1 MRRRTVLK
9 GLLAAGGMA
18 PGFRLPLVHAAAYRG
33 KLFVFVQAD
42 GGWDPTSFCDPKAN
56 TPGEPVINH
65 WAERDEV
72 RQAGGISYAPFARN
86 AAFFEKYHRRMLVI
100 NGVDAQTNS
109 HTVGIVHNW
118 SGRNSEG
125 YPTMSS
131 LLAAHY
137 APDQVVAYLSF
148 GGYAETAGVARFT
161 RIDDANR
168 LRTIATP
175 RVEMDD
181 LFEDADWEA
190 LNAARAATDARLA
203 AAPGLLPGDE
213 RHRAFHR
220 SALAA
225 EGLNAYVDALP
236 PEHEIGLFTIGGQVF
251 RRVGFTTDRAEL
263 LEEAAD
269 LHVDNA
275 GGVRFIDGV
284 RETWDR
290 RFDGDEAW
298 PIFVAIL
305 TDGIEQSAFM
315 NEDRF
320 MGWVG
325 DLLAGGVT
333 IHSVLWSSRGAGGT
347 RAQTSTGY
355 AVNLAR
361 NTGGR
366 YEQIA
371 AATAYE
377 DILRQL
383 AADMAAHWE
392 QASIRYRVIYE
403 RPDPSG
409 QSVSVSVTRP
419 GVNLQLFGDRSMP

>member
-1 MRRRTVLK
+1 MRRFVTLRAAVAVTASLV
-9 GLLAAGGMA
+9 GVGMAGGA
-18 PGFRLPLVHAAAYRG
+18 SAQELGLIYAAVIDQTG
-33 KLFVFVQAD
+33 QPVTDLSPEEFQVSED
-42 GGWDPTSFCDPKAN
+42 G
-56 TPGEPVINH
+56 
-65 WAERDEV
+65 
-72 RQAGGISYAPFARN
+72 N
-86 AAFFEKYHRRMLVI
+86 AAEVVSAEVGTEPMKIALLVDNGRRISMGQAI
-100 NGVDAQTNS
+100 N
-109 HTVGIVHNW
+109 
-118 SGRNSEG
+118 
-125 YPTMSS
+125 P
-131 LLAAHY
+131 L
-137 APDQVVAYLSF
+137 
-148 GGYAETAGVARFT
+148 
-161 RIDDANR
+161 
-168 LRTIATP
+168 
-175 RVEMDD
+175 
-181 LFEDADWEA
+181 
-190 LNAARAATDARLA
+190 RAAVT
-203 AAPGLLPGDE
+203 GFIE
-213 RHRAFHR
+213 TI
-220 SALAA
+220 
-225 EGLNAYVDALP
+225 P

-275 GGVRFIDGV
+275 GSVRFIDGV

-333 IHSVLWSSRGAGGT
+333 VHSVLWSSRGAGGT

-355 AVNLAR
+355 AINLAE

-366 YEQIA
+366 YAQIA

-383 AADMAAHWE
+383 AADMATHWE

-403 RPDPSG
+403 RPDPGG